1 MSKAEFS
8 ILCLSPRDSNF
19 EGLLREYET
28 LMAEN
33 ERTNWSCIT
42 NKTATPS
49 QRRAWELKEYFNF
62 VAPELVRSKQAADD
76 DDDNPPTYTCPTD
89 MYEHAVLHQHAADA
103 TNDEDSP
110 AVLIDLEQIVSKYP
124 GVKKLLVRLDT

>member
-1 MSKAEFS
+1 MSKVEFVV
-8 ILCLSPRDSNF
+8 LCLSPRDSNF
-19 EGLLREYET
+19 DSLLREYET
-28 LMAEN
+28 LLAEN
-33 ERTNWSCIT
+33 ESTNWSCIT

-62 VAPELVRSKQAADD
+62 VDPVLVRDPSTGDD
-76 DDDNPPTYTCPTD
+76 EDENPTYTCPRN
-89 MYEHAVLHQHAADA
+89 MYEHTASHKNVADA

-110 AVLIDLEQIVSKYP
+110 AIVIDIENILKTHP

>member
-1 MSKAEFS
+1 MKKVEFAV
-8 ILCLSPRDSNF
+8 LCLSPRDSNF
-19 EGLLREYET
+19 DRLVQEYEN
-28 LMAEN
+28 LLSEN
-33 ERTNWSCIT
+33 EDTNWSCIT

-62 VAPELVRSKQAADD
+62 VDPVLVRDPSTGDD
-76 DDDNPPTYTCPTD
+76 EDENPTYTCPSN
-89 MYEHAVLHQHAADA
+89 MYEHTVSHKNVADA

-110 AVLIDLEQIVSKYP
+110 AIVIDIENILKTHP